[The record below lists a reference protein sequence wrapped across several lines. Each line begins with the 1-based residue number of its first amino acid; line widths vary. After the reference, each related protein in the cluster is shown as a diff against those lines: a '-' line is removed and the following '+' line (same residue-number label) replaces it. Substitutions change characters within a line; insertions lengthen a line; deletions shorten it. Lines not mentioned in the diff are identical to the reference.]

1 MNAPAQADATG
12 RCANCSAPAA
22 GAYCHACGQRI
33 AVHRLTLPHLLHEI
47 PHAIFHVD
55 RGLLV
60 TIRELALHPGRTIRD
75 YLDGRRIRYFNP
87 LSLLAI
93 LAGLCALCYAK
104 FPFDFSGFVI
114 GAPAKEAEIMIR
126 IQKTMLVNY
135 SIGLAMQLPLL
146 ALATYWVLRC
156 GRSYGEH
163 LVVNAFILAFL
174 CAINLAMMPAFMVAN
189 GSHWMPRIMMT
200 SVVFYLIYQLYALWD
215 TFRTPGRGVVGALR
229 TIAALAVFYAMI
241 VIGAM
246 IVGVII
252 GAVMALRGQ

>member
-1 MNAPAQADATG
+1 MNAPATVEVHG
-12 RCANCSAPAA
+12 KCANCDTPAT

-33 AVHRLTLPHLLHEI
+33 AVHRLTLPHLFHEI

-60 TIRELALHPGRTIRD
+60 TIRALALHPGRTIRD

-114 GAPAKEAEIMIR
+114 GAPAKDAEIMIR
-126 IQKTMLVNY
+126 VQRTMLVNY
-135 SIGLAMQLPLL
+135 SFGLAMQLPLI
-146 ALATYWVLRC
+146 ALATYWVLRN

-163 LVVNAFILAFL
+163 LVVNAFILAFM
-174 CAINLAMMPAFMVAN
+174 CAINLAIMPAFMLAN
-189 GSHWMPRIMMT
+189 GTHWMPKIMT
-200 SVVFYLIYQLYALWD
+200 GTIVFYLIYQLYALWD

-229 TIAALAVFYAMI
+229 AVAALGVFYAMI
-241 VIGAM
+241 VISAM
-246 IVGVII
+246 IVGMII
-252 GAVMALRGQ
+252 GVVIAMRGQ